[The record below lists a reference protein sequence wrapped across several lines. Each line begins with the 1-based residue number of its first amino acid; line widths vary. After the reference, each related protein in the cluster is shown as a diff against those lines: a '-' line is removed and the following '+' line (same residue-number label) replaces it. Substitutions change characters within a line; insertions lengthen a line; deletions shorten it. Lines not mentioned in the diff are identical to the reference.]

1 MSTDPSISRARRS
14 DVRQLVALRSA
25 VAQEMT
31 REFGEGHWS
40 QYPSQA
46 EVIRQLRASHVLVA
60 KCDSD
65 IIGTV
70 RLVRAM
76 PWAIDS
82 SAFTPV
88 AAPLYVL
95 GLAVAPAWQDK
106 GIGRQLMGAA
116 KDAAR
121 AWGAEA
127 LWLDAYQHRAGAG
140 SFYLKC
146 GFRKVGA
153 TQYRE
158 SPLIY
163 FEWLAAQESDGSSP
177 NSRTLQ
183 G

>member
-1 MSTDPSISRARRS
+1 MSTPPAISRARRS
-14 DVRQLVALRSA
+14 DVPELVALRSA
-25 VAQEMT
+25 VAMQMT
-31 REFGEGHWS
+31 RDFGQGHWS
-40 QYPSQA
+40 QCPSHA
-46 EVIRQLRASHVLVA
+46 EVVRQLRASHVLVA
-60 KCDSD
+60 RADSR

-95 GLAVAPAWQDK
+95 GLAVAPAWRAR
-106 GIGRQLMGAA
+106 GVGRQLMDAA
-116 KDAAR
+116 KEIAR
-121 AWGAEA
+121 SWGAQA

-140 SFYLKC
+140 AFYLKC

-153 TQYRE
+153 TRYRE
-158 SPLIY
+158 SPLFY
-163 FEWLAAQESDGSSP
+163 FEWLAAQESAGSSP
-177 NSRTLQ
+177 SSRTLQ

>member
-60 KCDSD
+60 KCDS
-65 IIGTV
+65 G
-70 RLVRAM
+70 RCPGFCL
-76 PWAIDS
+76 
-82 SAFTPV
+82 SASV

-121 AWGAEA
+121 SWGAEA